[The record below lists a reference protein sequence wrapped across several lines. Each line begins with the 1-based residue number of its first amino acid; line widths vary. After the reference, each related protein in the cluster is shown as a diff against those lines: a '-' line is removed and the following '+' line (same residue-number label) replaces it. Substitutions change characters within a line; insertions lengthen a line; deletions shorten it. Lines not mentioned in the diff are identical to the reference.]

1 MGVLGFGL
9 DLSLFELLSQYLF
22 SLFHLL
28 LDLFGRQ
35 PFGFQFLLEFHA
47 LNHNFPFPLVLHNFL
62 IGFPGRSHTSFSFFL
77 KFLQKL
83 FLAVSFLLIQA
94 DVGLNVT
101 RSAWASGG
109 LQADTV
115 VHLLY
120 KNYINY
126 QSMLMRSFSI
136 WLVLRV
142 YLSIWSLSSVILS
155 DDFLFIFVILCSTF
169 LSSLLF
175 IFIKTFLPILLSA
188 NPRSRLAYKNWAI
201 WEQHCD
207 FESWYCS
214 TYGSPYQ
221 EFWFGYWFYLPLF

>member
-1 MGVLGFGL
+1 MGVFGFSL
-9 DLSLFELLSQYLF
+9 DFSLFELLSQYLL

-35 PFGFQFLLEFHA
+35 SFGFQFLLEFHA

-120 KNYINY
+120 KNYK
-126 QSMLMRSFSI
+126 
-136 WLVLRV
+136 
-142 YLSIWSLSSVILS
+142 LSIDVDEEFEDLACSEGV
-155 DDFLFIFVILCSTF
+155 FINL
-169 LSSLLF
+169 
-175 IFIKTFLPILLSA
+175 IFKF
-188 NPRSRLAYKNWAI
+188 
-201 WEQHCD
+201 CD
-207 FESWYCS
+207 FI
-214 TYGSPYQ
+214 G
-221 EFWFGYWFYLPLF
+221 WFSFYFCHSLFYISKLFAFYLYQNIFTYSAERKSPIKACL